1 MKIDALVKGAISLL
15 TTAIVLLGGFMYT
28 QAGEI
33 ANLKKGIEI
42 AVKDND
48 LQYIKIEK
56 NSEKLNDVG
65 GGLKENSVHLIHIKT
80 SIQDIKAMLKEFY
93 TRK

>member
-1 MKIDALVKGAISLL
+1 MKTDVLFKGAI
-15 TTAIVLLGGFMYT
+15 TLLGLALGILTGFIYT

-33 ANLKKGIEI
+33 ADLKRGVEI
-42 AVKDND
+42 AIKDND

-56 NSEKLNDVG
+56 NSDTLNDVG
-65 GGLKENSVHLIHIKT
+65 GGLKENSVHLLHIRT
-80 SIQDIKAMLKEFY
+80 SIQDIKILLKEFY